1 MNMTIYYRISYNG
14 IGIYEALKKE
24 MWNKSDNPKKEW
36 EKFKNSDAVT
46 WLKKTD
52 RNSENNLSY
61 FTELGYNFFMENIY
75 PTVIKYFNIDDV
87 LIEKFDFDEKKLNI
101 MYYDEHQIV
110 IKLGSD

>member
-1 MNMTIYYRISYNG
+1 
-14 IGIYEALKKE
+14 
-24 MWNKSDNPKKEW
+24 
-36 EKFKNSDAVT
+36 
-46 WLKKTD
+46 
-52 RNSENNLSY
+52 
-61 FTELGYNFFMENIY
+61 MENIY